1 MSIIDVTLENIHNEH
16 ICCAITDKKNE
27 NCVGSKKDWMRERF
41 EDGLVFKKLDERGK
55 VFIEY
60 LPAEKAFAPP
70 IEAAGYMYI
79 NCFWVSGRF
88 KGHGHGKAL
97 LEACIED
104 AKDKGKT
111 GLCVLSSSKK
121 KPFLSDPG
129 FLKAMDFKV
138 CDTAEPFF

>member
-1 MSIIDVTLENIHNEH
+1 
-16 ICCAITDKKNE
+16 
-27 NCVGSKKDWMRERF
+27 
-41 EDGLVFKKLDERGK
+41 
-55 VFIEY
+55 
-60 LPAEKAFAPP
+60 
-70 IEAAGYMYI
+70 MYI

-138 CDTAEPFF
+138 CDTAEPFFLNYYIWTLTVRLMFYQNSSHK